1 MIHTLRNSRKTH
13 YSPSSENS
21 SSGPTDQPRY
31 GSDRYG
37 LVCAP
42 TLECSWR
49 AFDPLPRQRTASSE
63 PAWSWPFA
71 RTWSL
76 CRSSWRSS
84 LLAARSGFNL
94 YLNYP
99 LPTFLLS
106 PLTQCAHQRTHI
118 HEKHSF
124 TRSRLLPM
132 PVVTDEISGLVL
144 WQRTEL
150 WFLASEIPASK
161 PQQLA
166 APLAN
171 PSVLLLRVAICP
183 RVRGRGH
190 FYGREPIVGGPIIG
204 S

>member
-1 MIHTLRNSRKTH
+1 M
-13 YSPSSENS
+13 
-21 SSGPTDQPRY
+21 
-31 GSDRYG
+31 
-37 LVCAP
+37 
-42 TLECSWR
+42 ECSWR

-144 WQRTEL
+144 WQRTECGSSRAK
-150 WFLASEIPASK
+150 FLPPNRNSWPPPWQI
-161 PQQLA
+161 L
-166 APLAN
+166 
-171 PSVLLLRVAICP
+171 VLLLRVAICP
-183 RVRGRGH
+183 RVRRRGH
-190 FYGREPIVGGPIIG
+190 FYGRAPIVGGPIIG